1 MAVSLVRKKVEEAIK
16 DLEMTQQRLSTWP
29 QDAQLKKELKDKAV
43 RISDLSFNL
52 KQQTSM
58 LTDAEV
64 RKTVRGYCDAL
75 GYLPPDLRG
84 VKRVLE
90 GGDGGGGGGGSKRF
104 LEDVVAVPDEALTN
118 VAPPSAKAEFPAWV
132 SPSAM
137 APEFSAGGS
146 PSTMAPG
153 SPAAIRPSMMAPASP
168 IAGSRSRRGCGVQ

>member
-1 MAVSLVRKKVEEAIK
+1 MAVSVVRKKVEEAIK
-16 DLEMTQQRLSTWP
+16 DLEMTQQRLSKWP

-43 RISDLSFNL
+43 KISDISFDLN
-52 KQQTSM
+52 QQVSK

-64 RKTVRGYCDAL
+64 RKTARGYCDAL
-75 GYLPPDLRG
+75 GYLPPYLRG

-90 GGDGGGGGGGSKRF
+90 GGDGGGGGGSKRF

-118 VAPPSAKAEFPAWV
+118 VAPPSAKADFPAWV

-146 PSTMAPG
+146 QSAMAPA
-153 SPAAIRPSMMAPASP
+153 SPAAIRPSVMAPAS
-168 IAGSRSRRGCGVQ
+168 SRRGCSVQ